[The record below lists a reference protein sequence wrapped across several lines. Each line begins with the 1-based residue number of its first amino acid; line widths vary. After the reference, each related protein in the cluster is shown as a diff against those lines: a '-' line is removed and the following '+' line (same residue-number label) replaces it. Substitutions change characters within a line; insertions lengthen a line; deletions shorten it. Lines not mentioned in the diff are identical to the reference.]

1 MPFPF
6 LFLAISLILGILLS
20 TALRIS
26 LPLLALSCV
35 ASLALSWIFF
45 LLKKIKV
52 SFLFIL
58 ITTAFLGSSIYTQ
71 HNKIFETNGLHKLKL
86 TDYADFYGTLSKSPS
101 RGKDRD
107 FLYLKV
113 KKVRYQNKE
122 ENIRG
127 NLRVTVLYSP
137 ETKERLRLFSRDRVK
152 ISALLQS
159 ARGFRNFRESP
170 QQRSLKNQII
180 HNVAFSKTPLL
191 VEKLESGKKL
201 SFFRL
206 ISLLRQ
212 KLQHQIEVYFHS
224 EETKSISSEGAV
236 LEALLIGER
245 GRMDD
250 AILVS
255 LQRTGLLHLLAIS
268 GAHIGII
275 SFLLFSLFRLI
286 QIPQRPSYLILMIL
300 LIFYAFLVEGNA
312 SVLRAVIM
320 TLAFIVG
327 KLLWKDVHLL
337 NTISMSAFF
346 LLLINPFSLFD
357 LGFELT
363 YAATFSI
370 ILFYSRVIK
379 YLPKLPLRMSEMTAM
394 SITAQLGVLPFMA
407 YSFNRIAF
415 SSLILNY
422 IAIPLVGV
430 IMAAGY
436 IFFPVS
442 FIFPFLTK
450 ILALGLNSSLKIF
463 FSSMHLLDPVR
474 FLSYR
479 IPTPHIITV
488 IGYFLFFLLL
498 LLPLKSKKYRW
509 LIYLL
514 FSLCFA
520 ILILYPFP
528 PSSSKNLKITFIDV
542 GQGDSILVEF
552 PGHKKM
558 LIDGGGFP
566 EETFDVG
573 ERVVS
578 PFLWRKGIKKI
589 EYLVLTHAHPDH
601 LNGLKAIAQNF
612 KIKNFWES
620 AIPLNDENYK
630 KFKSL
635 LSRFTRH
642 KRLARGFSW
651 QEGAARI
658 DALHPQNLISEEGS
672 IDNDHS
678 LVLRFSFG
686 QTSFL
691 LPADIGSKAEGEI
704 LENGLE
710 IESQVLKSP
719 HHGSNSSSSMA
730 FLEKVAPR
738 IIIISVGEGNRYGFP
753 DRDVLERYQKV
764 GAKVFRTDLHGAI
777 EVFSNNQRVFI
788 RTASGENFSE

>member
-6 LFLAISLILGILLS
+6 LFLAISLILGILISAALS
-20 TALRIS
+20 PS
-26 LPLLALSCV
+26 LPAGVLSCAAGLV
-35 ASLALSWIFF
+35 LSWIFF
-45 LLKKIKV
+45 LLRKNKAT
-52 SFLFIL
+52 FLFIL

-71 HNKIFETNGLHKLKL
+71 HNKNFETNGLHKLKL
-86 TDYADFYGTLSKSPS
+86 TDYADFYGTLYKSPS

-107 FLYLKV
+107 FLYLKLE
-113 KKVRYQNKE
+113 KLRYQNKE

-137 ETKERLRLFSRDRVK
+137 ETKEQPRLFSRDRVK

-159 ARGFRNFRESP
+159 AKGFRNFREPP

-191 VEKLESGKKL
+191 VEKLESGKKW

-206 ISLLRQ
+206 ISILRQ
-212 KLQHQIEVYFHS
+212 KLQQKIEDYFHS
-224 EETKSISSEGAV
+224 EETKSISPEGAV

-250 AILVS
+250 AILLS
-255 LQRTGLLHLLAIS
+255 LQKTGLLHLLAIS

-275 SFLLFSLFRLI
+275 SFLLFSLFRLVK
-286 QIPQRPSYLILMIL
+286 IPQRLSYLILMII

-320 TLAFIVG
+320 TLAFLIG
-327 KLLWKDVHLL
+327 KLLWKDVHLI

-346 LLLINPFSLFD
+346 LLLVNPFSLFD

-379 YLPKLPLRMSEMTAM
+379 YLPKLPLRMSELTAM

-436 IFFPVS
+436 IFFPFS
-442 FIFPFLTK
+442 FISPFLTK
-450 ILALGLNSSLKIF
+450 ILALGINFSLKIF
-463 FSSMHLLDPVR
+463 FSSMHLLDPLR

-479 IPTPHIITV
+479 IPTPHIFTV

-498 LLPLKSKKYRW
+498 LLPLKLKRYRRP
-509 LIYLL
+509 IYIL
-514 FSLCFA
+514 FGLFFA

-528 PSSSKNLKITFIDV
+528 PSSSKNLKVTFIDV

-589 EYLVLTHAHPDH
+589 DYLVLTHAHPDH
-601 LNGLKAIAQNF
+601 LSGLKAIAQNF
-612 KIKNFWES
+612 KIKDFWES
-620 AIPLNDENYK
+620 AVPLNDEKYK

-635 LSRFTRH
+635 LSRLTRQ
-642 KRLARGFSW
+642 KRLTRGFSW

-658 DALHPQNLISEEGS
+658 EGLHPQNLISEEGN

-678 LVLRFSFG
+678 LVLRLSYG

-691 LPADIGSKAEGEI
+691 FPGDIGSKAERQI
-704 LENGLE
+704 LDNSQD
-710 IESQVLKSP
+710 IESQVLKSA

-738 IIIISVGEGNRYGFP
+738 IVVISVGEGNMYGFP
-753 DRDVLERYQKV
+753 NRDVLERCQKV
-764 GAKVFRTDLHGAI
+764 ESKIFRTDLHGAI
-777 EVFSNNQRVFI
+777 EVSSNGQRIFI
-788 RTASGENFSE
+788 RTASGEYFSE